1 MFDINVL
8 GCGSAIPTT
17 WHMASSQVVDLRDKL
32 YMIDCGEGTQVQMRK
47 NKIKFS
53 RVNHI
58 FISHFHGDQCF
69 GLTGLISTFG
79 LLGRTGDLFLH
90 GHKDLETY
98 LTPLLKLFCDRLPY
112 KVCFN
117 HIDTTRSDLVM
128 EDRSLKVTSIPLR
141 HRIPCCGYLFEEKE
155 TAAHIIKDM
164 TDFYKVPLYQL
175 QAIREGADFITP
187 EGEVISNNRL
197 VRPAEPARKY
207 AYCSDTLFTP
217 AIVPIIEGVDLLYHE
232 ATFNEEDASR
242 AKVTYHSTA
251 KQAAEIAKAAKV
263 KQLMIGHYSARY
275 EDLTTMK
282 EEAASV
288 FPNVILA
295 NEGLKI
301 SLK

>member
-58 FISHFHGDQCF
+58 FISHLHGDHCF
-69 GLTGLISTFG
+69 GLPGLISTFG

>member
-58 FISHFHGDQCF
+58 FISHLHGDHCF
-69 GLTGLISTFG
+69 GLPGLISTFG

-117 HIDTTRSDLVM
+117 HIDTTRNDLVM